1 MDLQQMEAL
10 PNSQSFATSV
20 LADEDRGTDARNNQ
34 AALRAGKW
42 TLKENCILP
51 EQTIKK
57 LKPLMVKAYVQLAFI
72 ADFPKKRNSTDRE
85 NTVPRGNLI
94 PSETLEYLENR
105 GSEQK
110 NI

>member
-1 MDLQQMEAL
+1 
-10 PNSQSFATSV
+10 
-20 LADEDRGTDARNNQ
+20 
-34 AALRAGKW
+34 
-42 TLKENCILP
+42 
-51 EQTIKK
+51 
-57 LKPLMVKAYVQLAFI
+57 MVKAYVQLAFI